1 MASNISTVN
10 INTNFPVQGKDNPSQ
25 GFRDNFGY
33 ITQALNIAAN
43 EITNLQS
50 FPAGISI
57 ASTITSG
64 IVRIGSGINVTNNGV
79 ISVSPGNYTLT
90 TATSNSLGGV
100 RVGSG
105 LSITGNGT
113 LSATYV
119 YNLPRATANVLGGVK
134 IGSGISVDAEGMIS
148 VPPGNYILTTATSNS
163 LGGVKIGTG
172 ISITADGT
180 ISAAGGGGLGLTSRK
195 TVSTTTSVLSPGS
208 TATTFIV
215 GEKGYILYKITASTS
230 SWIRL
235 YSSNAAR
242 SADSTRS
249 INTDPLPSSGV
260 IAEFITTSTA
270 PILVSPGVFG
280 FNDETSPTT
289 SIPISVTNQSNS
301 TVAVTVSLVIV
312 QLEV

>member
-57 ASTITSG
+57 ASTITTG
-64 IVRIGSGINVTNNGV
+64 IVKIGSGINVDNNGV
-79 ISVSPGNYTLT
+79 ISVSAGNYTLT

-119 YNLPRATANVLGGVK
+119 YNLPRATASVLGGVK
-134 IGSGISVDAEGMIS
+134 IGSGIS
-148 VPPGNYILTTATSNS
+148 
-163 LGGVKIGTG
+163 
-172 ISITADGT
+172 ITADGI
-180 ISAAGGGGLGLTSRK
+180 ISAAGGGLGLTSRK

-208 TATTFIV
+208 TATTFIT
-215 GEKGYILYKITASTS
+215 GEKGYILYKLTASTS

-242 SADSTRS
+242 ASDSTRS

-312 QLEV
+312 QLEA